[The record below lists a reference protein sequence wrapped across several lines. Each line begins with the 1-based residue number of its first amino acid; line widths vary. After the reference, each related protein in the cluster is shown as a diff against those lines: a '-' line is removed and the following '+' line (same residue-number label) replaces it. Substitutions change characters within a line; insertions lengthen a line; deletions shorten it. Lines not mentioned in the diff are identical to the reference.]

1 MNELKPGKPSFR
13 ASCPDDPTHVVGIG
27 ASAGGLEALQAL
39 LQRFTADCTAFVV
52 VMHLS
57 PTHDSA
63 LAKILAKSTP
73 MSVTQATDSQV
84 LRKNCIYVIPPG
96 FQLTLTDEGTLRLSS
111 LPSTYPRW
119 TIDKFLS
126 SLSEIGSA
134 AIGVIL
140 SGTGSDGSQGLKEIR
155 AKGGTTF
162 VQDPASAASPQM
174 PERARPFADYC
185 LEPSALGDALMLSV
199 GARAKSAQPAEQNL
213 AALGGNKARL

>member
-1 MNELKPGKPSFR
+1 MNELTSRKPSFR
-13 ASCPDDPTHVVGIG
+13 MSLVDDPTHVVGIG

-57 PTHDSA
+57 PTHHSA
-63 LAKILAKSTP
+63 LASILAKCTP
-73 MSVTQATDSQV
+73 MSVTEATDSQV
-84 LRKNCIYVIPPG
+84 LKKNCIYVITPG
-96 FQLTLTDEGTLRLSS
+96 FQLTLTDEGTLRLSA

-174 PERARPFADYC
+174 PESARPFADYV
-185 LEPSALGDALMLSV
+185 LAPRALGDALMLSV
-199 GARAKSAQPAEQNL
+199 GARAKSAQPAVRSL
-213 AALGGNKARL
+213 AAVSGDKARL